1 MIKAVLLA
9 AILLAQARG
18 PAQVATGAI
27 SGRLLSPNG
36 SPAAGVRV
44 AAMPVPENPGAND
57 APVLIGLSQTDAAG
71 RYLLE
76 GVPPGRYYILAGL
89 IDYPNYYP
97 GTTAVASASSVEV
110 ESGETASNVDF
121 ALARPVALKVAGRVV
136 RAPTLSPNSS
146 LTVMLVPRNLSRA
159 GSNVVQQTQVDS
171 GGSFVFPQVLPGDYV
186 LSSAT
191 GGSSTLQLSVADR
204 DLQDLAIT
212 VIDCNAGAEVRGKLS
227 GTATS
232 PVRTIALNGSL
243 FGCTPRTTVDI
254 DGTFSFRGVPEG
266 VYSIQLSPTPVGWVA
281 SSVVVERENIAALEV
296 TLPPSFEVRGRL
308 VVEDGSEPPRLSRSA
323 PIPIQAVSAAP
334 DRAAVTQTIGN
345 DGTFGFRLVSGSYRI
360 SASAIPRD
368 YYVKSI
374 SYGSLDLSLS
384 NLDVKAPPSE
394 VIEIVLGFSGTMR
407 PGVRVSGRVIPP
419 AGGAL
424 AKTEGVILS
433 PSSGGRYA
441 PVIETPVAADG
452 SFEFY
457 GITPGNYDLQTVP
470 DSPVA
475 LRNIGVNRSDVTG
488 IEFALPVL
496 YKVHGVIEWV
506 AATVAASFPAQPVSI
521 QFLKTDRPD
530 DSSDSG
536 GARVWSSLGQAG
548 AFQAYL
554 PEGDY
559 RFSIT
564 GVPAKYGLDVAT
576 FDSVNLLTS
585 DLPVRST
592 PEPLEI
598 RVLLREK
605 N

>member
-1 MIKAVLLA
+1 MIRAVLLA
-9 AILLAQARG
+9 VILLAQARG
-18 PAQVATGAI
+18 PAQIVTGAI

-44 AAMPVPENPGAND
+44 AATPVPDTPGVNE

-71 RYLLE
+71 RYLLD

-89 IDYPNYYP
+89 IDYPSYYP
-97 GTTAVASASSVEV
+97 GTTALANASSVEV
-110 ESGETASNVDF
+110 ASGETASNIDF
-121 ALARPVALKVAGRVV
+121 ALARPVAIRVAGRVI
-136 RAPTLSPNSS
+136 RAATLSPSS
-146 LTVMLVPRNLSRA
+146 PLTVTLAPRNPRP
-159 GSNVVQQTQVDS
+159 GGNVFIQSQVDS
-171 GGSFVFPQVLPGDYV
+171 SGSFAFPQVLPGDYT
-186 LSSAT
+186 LSSPT
-191 GGSSTLQLSVADR
+191 RGSSTLQLSVAD
-204 DLQDLAIT
+204 QDLDGLVVT

-227 GTATS
+227 GTASS
-232 PVRTIALNGSL
+232 PVRTIGLNGSRFNCAPL
-243 FGCTPRTTVDI
+243 TTVES
-254 DGTFSFRGVPEG
+254 DGSFLFRGVPEG
-266 VYSIQLSPTPVGWVA
+266 VYAIQLAPAPPGWAGA
-281 SSVVVERENIAALEV
+281 SVTVEREAIASLEV
-296 TLPPSFEVRGRL
+296 TLPPNFEVRGRL
-308 VVEDGSEPPRLSRSA
+308 VVEDGSEPPRLSRNA
-323 PIPIQAVSAAP
+323 PIPIQALSGVAGRTP
-334 DRAAVTQTIGN
+334 VIQTIED
-345 DGTFGFRLVSGSYRI
+345 DGAFALRLVSGSYRI

-374 SYGSLDLSLS
+374 RYGSLDLTLS
-384 NLDVKAPPSE
+384 NLDLHAPPTG
-394 VIEIVLGFSGTMR
+394 VIEIVLGFSGAMR

-424 AKTEGVILS
+424 AKTEGLTLS

-441 PVIETPVAADG
+441 PVIETAVASDG
-452 SFEFY
+452 SFEFR
-457 GITPGNYDLQTVP
+457 GITPGSYDLQTVP
-470 DSPVA
+470 DSPVS

-506 AATVAASFPAQPVSI
+506 AATVAASIPPQPVSI
-521 QFLKTDRPD
+521 QFLKTDMRD
-530 DSSDSG
+530 DSSETG
-536 GARVWSSLGQAG
+536 GARVWSSLGHDG

-564 GVPAKYGLDVAT
+564 GVPARYGLDAAT
-576 FDSVNLLTS
+576 FNSVNLLTS